1 VLARI
6 FEEAGLTTLTIAMVR
21 EHAERVKPPRALF
34 VPFPFGLA
42 LGKPN
47 DAELQHQVIAAALEL
62 LQQPSG
68 PVLADFPETEAPVAL
83 QQASAIKP
91 DKAATERDAADEVTM
106 LRMFYERWLEEHQ
119 GRTAVGL
126 SGIPQRRWRGV
137 IRFLQAVARGE
148 DVDMKERPADV
159 SLPQFIRYCADDL
172 KAFYYEARMVQKP
185 GTPSEALHTWF
196 WGETALG
203 QLLPVVGQRLNGS
216 DDPAWK
222 AVANGISR

>member
-47 DAELQHQVIAAALEL
+47 DSELQHQVIAAAFDL

-68 PVLADFPETEAPVAL
+68 PVLADFPETETPVIL

-91 DKAATERDAADEVTM
+91 DKAAAERDAADEVTT

-137 IRFLQAVARGE
+137 IRSY
-148 DVDMKERPADV
+148 K
-159 SLPQFIRYCADDL
+159 
-172 KAFYYEARMVQKP
+172 
-185 GTPSEALHTWF
+185 
-196 WGETALG
+196 
-203 QLLPVVGQRLNGS
+203 LLPGVRT
-216 DDPAWK
+216 WT
-222 AVANGISR
+222 

>member
-1 VLARI
+1 MLAHV
-6 FEEAGLTTLTIAMVR
+6 FEEAGLTTITIAMVW
-21 EHAERVKPPRALF
+21 EHAARVKPPRALF

-42 LGKPN
+42 LGKP
-47 DAELQHQVIAAALEL
+47 DDPELQHQVIAAAFDL

-68 PVLADFPETEAPVAL
+68 PILENFPEAEAPVFL
-83 QQASAIKP
+83 QQASAIQP
-91 DKAATERDAADEVTM
+91 DKSAAELDTADEVTT
-106 LRMFYERWLEEHQ
+106 LRMYYERWLEDHQ

-159 SLPQFIRYCADDL
+159 SLPQFIRYCVDDL
-172 KAFYYEARMVQKP
+172 KAFYYEARMEQKP
-185 GTPSEALHTWF
+185 GTPSEDLHTWF
-196 WGETALG
+196 WGETAVG
-203 QLLPVVGQRLNGS
+203 QLIPAVGQRMNGS

-222 AVANGISR
+222 AVAYGISR

>member
-1 VLARI
+1 MLARV
-6 FEEAGLTTLTIAMVR
+6 FEEFGLTTITIAMVR

-47 DAELQHQVIAAALEL
+47 DPELQHQVIAAAFDL

-68 PVLADFPETEAPVAL
+68 PVLEDFPEAEAPALL
-83 QQASAIKP
+83 QQASAVKP
-91 DKAATERDAADEVTM
+91 HTAAAELDAADEVTTM
-106 LRMFYERWLEEHQ
+106 RMFYERWLEEHQ

-159 SLPQFIRYCADDL
+159 SLPQFIRYCVDDL

-185 GTPSEALHTWF
+185 GTPSEELHTWF
-196 WGETALG
+196 WGETAVG
-203 QLLPVVGQRLNGS
+203 QLIPTVGQRMNGS

-222 AVANGISR
+222 AVAYGISR

>member
-1 VLARI
+1 
-6 FEEAGLTTLTIAMVR
+6 MVR

-47 DAELQHQVIAAALEL
+47 DPELQHHVIAAAFEL

-68 PVLADFPETEAPVAL
+68 PVLADFPEAETPGLL

-91 DKAATERDAADEVTM
+91 DTVAAELVAADEVTT
-106 LRMFYERWLEEHQ
+106 LRLFYERWIEDHQ

-137 IRFLQAVARGE
+137 IRFLQAIARGE
-148 DVDMKERPADV
+148 DMDMKERPADV
-159 SLPQFIRYCADDL
+159 SLPQFIRYCVDDL
-172 KAFYYEARMVQKP
+172 KAFYYEARMIQKP
-185 GTPSEALHTWF
+185 GTPSEELHAWF
-196 WGETALG
+196 WGETAVG
-203 QLLPVVGQRLNGS
+203 QLIPTVGQRLGDS

-222 AVANGISR
+222 AVAYGISR

>member
-1 VLARI
+1 MLAHV
-6 FEEAGLTTLTIAMVR
+6 FEEAGLTTVTIAMVR

-47 DAELQHQVIAAALEL
+47 DPKLQHQVIDDAFDL

-68 PVLADFPETEAPVAL
+68 PVLEDFPETEAPVLL
-83 QQASAIKP
+83 QQASAVKSVP
-91 DKAATERDAADEVTM
+91 AVTELDAADEVTT
-106 LRMFYERWLEEHQ
+106 LRMFYERWLEDHQ

-159 SLPQFIRYCADDL
+159 SRPQFIRYCVDDL
-172 KAFYYEARMVQKP
+172 KAFYYEARMEQQP
-185 GTPSEALHTWF
+185 GTPSEDLHAWF
-196 WGETALG
+196 WGETAVG
-203 QLLPVVGQRLNGS
+203 QLIPEVGQRLNGS

-222 AVANGISR
+222 AVAYGISR